1 MQSTKNFASDNNA
14 GVHPLIL
21 KAMGEANQG
30 YTKAYGDDP
39 YTEAAISKFREHF
52 GENIEVYFV
61 FTGTGAN
68 ALGLKAVTESFQ
80 AVICPDTAHIN
91 TDECG
96 ALERFTGCK
105 LLTVSTPDGK
115 LQPGQIKNFLETLGN
130 QHHNQ
135 PRVISITQSTELGT
149 LYTIAEIRALAEF
162 AHEHRMLLHMD
173 GARIANAAASLN
185 AGLKTITADAGVDIL
200 SFGGTKN
207 GMIFGEAI
215 IFFNPELGQNFKYI
229 RKQGMQLMSKM
240 RFVAAQFNALFTE
253 DLWLTNARN
262 ANRMAQILARELAQI
277 PQIQITQKVEV
288 NAVFAV
294 IPAQYVPVLQ
304 AHYFFYVWNE
314 PVSEVRLM
322 TAFDTSEADIMD
334 FVKLIKETIRNSESK
349 G

>member
-1 MQSTKNFASDNNA
+1 MLPTKNFASDNNA
-14 GVHPLIL
+14 GAHPLIL
-21 KAMGEANQG
+21 KAIGEVNQG

-39 YTEAAISKFREHF
+39 YTAEAIRKFREHF
-52 GENIEVYFV
+52 GENTDVYFV

-68 ALGLKAVTESFQ
+68 VLGLKAVLDSFQ

-105 LLTVSTPDGK
+105 LLTVPTSDGK
-115 LQPGQIKNFLETLGN
+115 LSIHQLHHHMECSGN

-149 LYTIAEIRALAEF
+149 VYTPAEIRALAEF
-162 AHEHRMLLHMD
+162 AHGNGMLLHMD

-185 AGLKTITADAGVDIL
+185 INLKTFTVDAGVDIL

-215 IFFNPELGQNFKYI
+215 LFFNPELGRNFKYI

-240 RFVAAQFNALFTE
+240 RFVAAQFSALFDG
-253 DLWLTNARN
+253 DLWLSNARN
-262 ANRMAQILARELAQI
+262 ANRMAQILAQKLACI
-277 PQIQITQKVEV
+277 PQINITQKVEA

-294 IPAQYVPVLQ
+294 IPAQYIPALQ
-304 AHYFFYVWNE
+304 ARYFFYVWNE
-314 PVSEVRLM
+314 STSEVRLM
-322 TAFDTSEADIMD
+322 TAFDTTEADVND
-334 FVKLIKETIRNSESK
+334 FIKLVKETILT
-349 G
+349 

>member
-21 KAMGEANQG
+21 KAMEEANLG
-30 YTKAYGDDP
+30 YTKAYGDDS
-39 YTEAAISKFREHF
+39 YTEAAISKFQEHF
-52 GENIEVYFV
+52 GKNIEVHFV
-61 FTGTGAN
+61 FNGTGAN
-68 ALGLKAVTESFQ
+68 VLGIKAVTESYQ

-105 LLTVSTPDGK
+105 LITVPTSDGK
-115 LQPGQIKNFLETLGN
+115 LQPGQIQNFLEALGN
-130 QHHNQ
+130 QHHSQ

-149 LYTIAEIRALAEF
+149 LYTIAEIRALTEF
-162 AHEHRMLLHMD
+162 AHLHGMLLHMD

-185 AGLKTITADAGVDIL
+185 VGLKAITADAGVDIL

-207 GMIFGEAI
+207 GMILGEAV

-240 RFVAAQFNALFTE
+240 RFVAAQFNALFTD
-253 DLWLTNARN
+253 DLWLANARN
-262 ANRMAQILARELAQI
+262 SNRMAQILARELAQI
-277 PQIQITQKVEV
+277 PQIQITQKVEA

-294 IPAQYVPVLQ
+294 IPAQYVPRIQ
-304 AHYFFYVWNE
+304 ARYFFYVWNE
-314 PVSEVRLM
+314 QVSEVRLM
-322 TAFDTSEADIMD
+322 TAFDTTEADIMD
-334 FVKLIKETIRNSESK
+334 FVKFIKETIKE
-349 G
+349 